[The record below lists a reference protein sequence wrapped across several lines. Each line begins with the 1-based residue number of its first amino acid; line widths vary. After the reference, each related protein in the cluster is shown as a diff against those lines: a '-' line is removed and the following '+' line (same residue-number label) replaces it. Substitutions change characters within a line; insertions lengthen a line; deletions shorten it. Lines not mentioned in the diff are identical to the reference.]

1 MSLPAF
7 LAGSRKTKRILMLRN
22 KGQLRQGR
30 SYNVVISTAEQL
42 IAMKAATEEKK
53 KKSVE
58 PAAAA
63 LPVPSQNKIV
73 APASLQT
80 STPEK
85 PAGPVTPKSRK
96 YAKPLQQS
104 GS

>member
-1 MSLPAF
+1 MFVPRF
-7 LAGSRKTKRILMLRN
+7 LAGYRKTKRILMLRN
-22 KGQLRQGR
+22 NGQLRQGR

-42 IAMKAATEEKK
+42 IAMKQATEEK

-58 PAAAA
+58 PAVAA

-73 APASLQT
+73 TPASLQT
-80 STPEK
+80 STPAK

-96 YAKPLQQS
+96 QNAKPLHQS
-104 GS
+104 GR